1 MLYFRKTPGWLKKL
15 FPQAIWNFDDNEKK
29 IFLTFDDGPIPELTP
44 WVLDTLKEFSA
55 RATFFYVGNNIK
67 KHPELF
73 KRASDEGHSIGNH
86 TFNHLKGWRNSH
98 EDYMANIALCE
109 KVIVECGAGDPARLF
124 RPPYGQLTF
133 SLAKKIS
140 ASYRIIM
147 WDYLTGD
154 FDQSLS
160 PEKCHVETIKGT
172 KCGSIVIYHENVKAE
187 ARIKYSLPKFLDHF
201 SSLGYQFCAIE

>member
-1 MLYFRKTPGWLKKL
+1 LLYFRKTPGWLKKL
-15 FPQAIWNFDDNEKK
+15 FPQATWNFDDTEKK

-44 WVLDTLKEFSA
+44 WVLDTLKEFGA
-55 RATFFYVGNNIK
+55 RATFFYVGDNIK

-86 TFNHLKGWRNSH
+86 TFNHLKGWRTSH

-109 KVIVECGAGDPARLF
+109 AAIVECGGGGPAGLF

-140 ASYRIIM
+140 ANYRIIM

-160 PEKCHVETIKGT
+160 PEKCHIETIKGT
-172 KCGSIVIYHENVKAE
+172 KSGSIVIYHENVKAE

>member
-1 MLYFRKTPGWLKKL
+1 LLYFRKTPGWLKKL
-15 FPQAIWNFDDNEKK
+15 FPQATWNFDDIEKK

-44 WVLDTLKEFSA
+44 WVLDTLKEFDA

-86 TFNHLKGWRNSH
+86 TFNHLKGWRTSH

-109 KVIVECGAGDPARLF
+109 AAIVECGGGGSAGLF

-133 SLAKKIS
+133 ALEKKIS
-140 ASYRIIM
+140 ANYRIIM

-160 PEKCHVETIKGT
+160 PEKCHAEAIKGT
-172 KCGSIVIYHENVKAE
+172 KPGSIVIYHENVKAE

-201 SSLGYQFCAIE
+201 SSLGYEFCAID

>member
-109 KVIVECGAGDPARLF
+109 KAIVEIGR
-124 RPPYGQLTF
+124 
-133 SLAKKIS
+133 
-140 ASYRIIM
+140 AS
-147 WDYLTGD
+147 
-154 FDQSLS
+154 
-160 PEKCHVETIKGT
+160 
-172 KCGSIVIYHENVKAE
+172 
-187 ARIKYSLPKFLDHF
+187 
-201 SSLGYQFCAIE
+201 

>member
-1 MLYFRKTPGWLKKL
+1 LLYFRKTPGWLKKL
-15 FPQAIWNFDDNEKK
+15 FPQATWNFHDTEKK

-44 WVLDTLKEFSA
+44 WVLDTLKEFGA

-86 TFNHLKGWRNSH
+86 TFNHLKGWRTSH

-109 KVIVECGAGDPARLF
+109 AAIVECGGGGPAGLF

-140 ASYRIIM
+140 ANYRIIM

-160 PEKCHVETIKGT
+160 PEKCHIETIKGT
-172 KCGSIVIYHENVKAE
+172 KSGSIVIYHENVKAE